1 VDIDLT
7 VDGGMTWN
15 SIVTGAPNTGTYS
28 WTIPTM
34 FTMPSATCLIQV
46 KSGML
51 VDQSMAYFQIS
62 HPSMTVV
69 APNGG
74 QTLVSGQTYTITVN
88 STNAFGGALHYSTNG
103 GMTWNFITNLT
114 SGFPGSVNYN
124 WTVPAISP
132 AYSSNCLIRFNSG
145 GPYADFSDSYFAITN
160 TIDVTSPNGGEV
172 LPALASHTITWN
184 NTPGITSV
192 LIQYSIDNGASWTI
206 INPMAPTGPSGG
218 SYTWSPI
225 PATPSAT
232 CLVRVMDGMIP
243 FIGDT
248 SDANFTISSGTANVT
263 APNGGETWYV
273 GSTQNIT
280 WTYTGPPSQYD
291 IEYSTDNGTTW
302 NLVATNVS
310 VGAGGGSYA
319 WVIPNTPSTQCLVRV
334 TDMIDPTRT
343 DVSNAVFTI
352 AAPTITVVS
361 PNGGESWLIGST
373 QTISWNSVGPISQVM
388 IEYTSDGGTTWNL
401 IAAPVP
407 NGTGGGTYSWTVP
420 ATPSGFCI
428 VRVSDFMLSSINDV
442 SNAFFTITSGT
453 ATVTAPNGGETWYV
467 GSTQN
472 ITWTYTGAPSQYN
485 IDYST
490 NNGSTW
496 SSVATN
502 VSVGVGGGSYAW
514 IIPNTPSNQCLVRV
528 TDVTDVTR
536 TDVSNAVFTIALPT
550 ITVTSPNG
558 LENWVVGSNQTITWT
573 TMGPVSS
580 VDIFYSTDNGA
591 NWTNIATNQPN
602 GVGGGSYSWTVPNTP
617 STQCLVRVSD
627 FMIPT
632 IVDQSD
638 AVFTISANV
647 PRSLTVVAPNG
658 GESFTPGSTTNISW
672 TFTGGVNQILIEYT
686 TDNGTNWSTIATMP
700 VTSSSYSW
708 TIPNTPS
715 NQCLVRITDVD
726 SSYVMD
732 MSDAHFE
739 IQSLGMNSLYEVSVK
754 VYPNPVT
761 DFLFIQNNIDT
772 PVQAEVYSLDGKLI
786 YQAELLQVNTT
797 IPMQAYKPGIYLVR
811 IQNKVF
817 KVTKQ

>member
-1 VDIDLT
+1 MLDLTSPNGGEVWQSGSTYNITWNCTGCAPTVNINLT
-7 VDGGMTWN
+7 VDGGMSWN
-15 SIVTGAPNTGTYS
+15 TIASGVPNTGSYS
-28 WTIPTM
+28 WTIPAM
-34 FTMPSATCLIQV
+34 FSPPSANCLIQV
-46 KSGML
+46 TDGML
-51 VDQSMAYFQIS
+51 VDQSMSFFQIS

-74 QTLVSGQTYTITVN
+74 ETLISGQTYTITVS
-88 STNAFGGALHYSTNG
+88 STNSFGGSLDYSTNG
-103 GMTWNFITNLT
+103 GTSWNNITASL
-114 SGFPGSVNYN
+114 SGFPGTVNYT
-124 WTVPAISP
+124 WTVPAITP
-132 AYSSNCLIRFNSG
+132 AYSANCLIRFNSG
-145 GPYADFSDSYFAITN
+145 GPYADFSDSYFTITN

-172 LPALASHTITWN
+172 LPALGSHTITWN
-184 NTPGITSV
+184 NTAGITSV
-192 LIQYSIDNGASWTI
+192 LIQYSTDNGSTWNL

-218 SYTWSPI
+218 SYVWNPI

-248 SDANFTISSGTANVT
+248 SDATFTITSGTATVT

-273 GSTQNIT
+273 GTTQNIT

-291 IEYSTDNGTTW
+291 IEYSTDNGATW

-310 VGAGGGSYA
+310 VGSFGGSYA
-319 WVIPNTPSTQCLVRV
+319 WTIPNTPSTQCLVRV

-352 AAPTITVVS
+352 ASPTITVVS
-361 PNGGESWLIGST
+361 PNGGESWLVGST
-373 QTISWNSVGPISQVM
+373 QTISWNSVGPITQVM
-388 IEYTSDGGTTWNL
+388 LEYSSDGGTTWNL

-420 ATPSGFCI
+420 ATPS
-428 VRVSDFMLSSINDV
+428 
-442 SNAFFTITSGT
+442 
-453 ATVTAPNGGETWYV
+453 AT
-467 GSTQN
+467 
-472 ITWTYTGAPSQYN
+472 
-485 IDYST
+485 
-490 NNGSTW
+490 
-496 SSVATN
+496 
-502 VSVGVGGGSYAW
+502 
-514 IIPNTPSNQCLVRV
+514 
-528 TDVTDVTR
+528 
-536 TDVSNAVFTIALPT
+536 
-550 ITVTSPNG
+550 
-558 LENWVVGSNQTITWT
+558 
-573 TMGPVSS
+573 
-580 VDIFYSTDNGA
+580 
-591 NWTNIATNQPN
+591 
-602 GVGGGSYSWTVPNTP
+602 
-617 STQCLVRVSD
+617 CLVRVSD

-817 KVTKQ
+817 KVTK